1 MNLNEPIIVNPDPIR
16 RRDGSLKN
24 LATITLN
31 ELKLVI
37 LDDVNAKTCSVR
49 ISPFPKP
56 LVLWSGN
63 DYDLAGDYT
72 QEQLENKLLEVLGND
87 PASVLKNLVPTNE
100 IIVKSLK

>member
-1 MNLNEPIIVNPDPIR
+1 MNLANSIVVNPDPIR
-16 RRDGSLKN
+16 KRDGSLKKIPS
-24 LATITLN
+24 ITLN

-56 LVLWSGN
+56 LVLWSGSE
-63 DYDLAGDYT
+63 YDSIGDYT

-87 PASVLKNLVPTNE
+87 PASVLKSLVPTNE
-100 IIVKSLK
+100 IIVKSL